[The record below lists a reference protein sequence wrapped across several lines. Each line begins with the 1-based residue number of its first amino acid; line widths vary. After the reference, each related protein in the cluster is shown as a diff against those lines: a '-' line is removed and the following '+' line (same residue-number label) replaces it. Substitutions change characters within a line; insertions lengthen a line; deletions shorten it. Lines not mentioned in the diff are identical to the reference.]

1 LCQWYIGERGEEKQ
15 RKEQERKADKK
26 EKSMKGKRIDTGL
39 YKGCKGNLE
48 LKMDWYPA
56 NRVSHYYTCTHVHF
70 QLSPSRQ
77 ESWEWRQIKTKKTTG
92 QIIETESRITS

>member
-1 LCQWYIGERGEEKQ
+1 LCQWYIGKRDEEKQ

-48 LKMDWYPA
+48 LKDGL
-56 NRVSHYYTCTHVHF
+56 VSRQSGFTLLYMHTCTF
-70 QLSPSRQ
+70 P
-77 ESWEWRQIKTKKTTG
+77 
-92 QIIETESRITS
+92 IIPE